1 MQVYVNID
9 GGSRGNPGPAAAA
22 FVLQNSRGEV
32 LASKGKFL
40 GPGLTNNF
48 AEWSALE
55 GAVNALAYLAGRYGL
70 IEAEIRADSELVVEQ
85 FNRRYKIR
93 APALQ
98 EIARRVRQRLQ
109 DNPKLKIRLVH
120 IPRNDNKLAD
130 AIVNQELD
138 AWEKRNCNT
147 ADPI

>member
-40 GPGLTNNF
+40 GSDLTNNF

-55 GAVNALAYLAGRYGL
+55 GAVNALVYLADRYGS
-70 IEAEIRADSELVVEQ
+70 IEAEIRADSELVVKQ

-98 EIARRVRQRLQ
+98 EIARKVWQCLQ
-109 DNPKLKIRLVH
+109 DNPKLKIKLVH
-120 IPRNDNKLAD
+120 IPRKDNKLAD

-138 AWEKRNCNT
+138 AWKNLKS
-147 ADPI
+147 